1 MTAELK
7 ATLARLRAE
16 LQDDDRFADEQPPA
30 GVDGTVAALR
40 GK

>member
-1 MTAELK
+1 MTTELK
-7 ATLARLRAE
+7 AVLARLRAE

-30 GVDGTVAALR
+30 GVDGSVATLR